1 MIVNLEFSVVVWQN
15 TVKLM
20 RPVFY
25 PKFSSDPLHKEK
37 FRTSS
42 PKTVVVV
49 INIQNR
55 PQKVMSTKIQTM
67 FLPVS

>member
-37 FRTSS
+37 FRAS

-49 INIQNR
+49 IQNR
-55 PQKVMSTKIQTM
+55 PQKETSTKIQTM
-67 FLPVS
+67 SLPVS

>member
-25 PKFSSDPLHKEK
+25 PKFSYDPLHKEK
-37 FRTSS
+37 FRAS